1 MRLHP
6 SHPRIPSFGP
16 LAALASVALLAV
28 ASTALIAQMGGAPM
42 GGGQPPAAMPSPPAT
57 ANVSV
62 AGGTITIKYN
72 SPQMRGRKIM
82 GALVPYGKVWRTG
95 ANPATTLIT
104 SVPLKFGALLV
115 PAGTHTLYS
124 LPSEDAWQLILNNQT
139 GQWGLTYNQSM
150 GPGPHSHAGQAD
162 GRAAGGD
169 GPQLREHHGHIDRA
183 AHALGDDRPLRRH
196 HCAVISAKSAS
207 LSPPA
212 RSLPLASGPSA
223 ATVATMTATIT
234 TVPERATFNAP
245 PLWRVA

>member
-150 GPGPHSHAGQAD
+150 DLGRIPMQA
-162 GRAAGGD
+162 RPMAA
-169 GPQLREHHGHIDRA
+169 PQEGM
-183 AHALGDDRPLRRH
+183 G
-196 HCAVISAKSAS
+196 
-207 LSPPA
+207 LSFEN
-212 RSLPLASGPSA
+212 
-223 ATVATMTATIT
+223 TTATSTELHMRWETTDRYVVIT
-234 TVPERATFNAP
+234 AP
-245 PLWRVA
+245 